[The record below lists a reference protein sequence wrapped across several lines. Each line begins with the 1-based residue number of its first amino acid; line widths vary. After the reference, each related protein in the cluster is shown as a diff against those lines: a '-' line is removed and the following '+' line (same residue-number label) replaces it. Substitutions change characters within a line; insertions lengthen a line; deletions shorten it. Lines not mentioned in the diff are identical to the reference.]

1 MSAPVLCAVD
11 LTALAEC
18 TLRFAAVFARLTGA
32 PITLFHARER
42 GDAADAT
49 ARLAAL
55 ARGFAGAD
63 LAVHTESAQGD
74 PADSI
79 VRRAAALDASA
90 IVMGTHGGR
99 GMERLMLG
107 SVAESV
113 LHRAG
118 RPVATLRGSWHA
130 DGPIRRI
137 VCGADLE
144 DPAPLR
150 YAATLARR
158 SSAELVV
165 VHAVKDL
172 PDEGGH
178 GLVPAS
184 YGPALLEE
192 ARRSVGRA
200 VASLDASPGHVSTR
214 VVPGSPSHVLAR
226 IAEEESADLLV
237 VGVHRH
243 VLGGTTH
250 PIVRGAHCPVLTIPP
265 GGVRGKE
272 TGRENV

>member
-1 MSAPVLCAVD
+1 MAAPLLCAVD
-11 LTALAEC
+11 LTALAEI
-18 TLRFAAVFARLTGA
+18 TVRFAGAFARLTDA
-32 PITLFHARER
+32 PVTLFHARER
-42 GDAADAT
+42 GDAADAA
-49 ARLAAL
+49 ARLDAL
-55 ARGFAGAD
+55 ARGLAGTG
-63 LAVHTESAQGD
+63 LAVRTESAEGD

-79 VRRAAALDASA
+79 VRRAAALGASA

-144 DPAPLR
+144 DRAPLLF
-150 YAATLARR
+150 AAALARR
-158 SSAELVV
+158 SGAELLV

-172 PDEGGH
+172 PEEGGH

-192 ARRSVGRA
+192 ARRNVGRA
-200 VASLDASPGHVSTR
+200 IASLDASPRRVSTR
-214 VVPGSPSHVLAR
+214 VVPGSPSRALVR
-226 IAEEESADLLV
+226 IAEEVSADLLV

-243 VLGGTTH
+243 VLGSTTH

-265 GGVRGKE
+265 RGPDDKE
-272 TGRENV
+272 TGREIT

>member
-11 LTALAEC
+11 LTPLAEC
-18 TLRFAAVFARLTGA
+18 TVRFAGVFARLMDA
-32 PITLFHARER
+32 PVMLFHARER
-42 GDAADAT
+42 GDAADAP

-55 ARGFAGAD
+55 AEGLAGTG
-63 LAVHTESAQGD
+63 LSVHAESAEGD

-90 IVMGTHGGR
+90 IVVGTHGGR
-99 GMERLMLG
+99 GLERIMLG
-107 SVAESV
+107 SVAEHV

-130 DGPIRRI
+130 EGPIRKI

-150 YAATLARR
+150 YAAALARR
-158 SSAELVV
+158 SSAEVVV

-172 PDEGGH
+172 PEEGRH
-178 GLVPAS
+178 SLVPAS

-192 ARRSVGRA
+192 AHRSVGRM
-200 VASLDASPGHVSTR
+200 VDSLDVSPGRLSTR
-214 VVPGSPSHVLAR
+214 VVPGSPSRALVR
-226 IAEEESADLLV
+226 VAEEESADLLV

-250 PIVRGAHCPVLTIPP
+250 PIVRGAHCPVLTVPP
-265 GGVRGKE
+265 GGVFGKE
-272 TGRENV
+272 IGRENA

>member
-1 MSAPVLCAVD
+1 MSGPLLCAVD
-11 LTALAEC
+11 LTDLAGGAAH
-18 TLRFAAVFARLTGA
+18 FAATLARATGA
-32 PITLFHARER
+32 SVTLLHATER
-42 GDAADAT
+42 GETETDST
-49 ARLAAL
+49 RLAAL
-55 ARGFAGAD
+55 AGPLLEAG
-63 LAVHTESAQGD
+63 LTVHTELAAGD
-74 PADSI
+74 PATAI
-79 VRRAAALDASA
+79 VRRAAALRASA

-99 GMERLMLG
+99 GVERLMLG

-118 RPVATLRGSWHA
+118 RPVATVRGTGHA
-130 DGPIRRI
+130 EGPIKRI

-144 DPAPLR
+144 DSAPLR
-150 YAATLARR
+150 YAAALARR
-158 SSAELVV
+158 TGAELLV

-200 VASLDASPGHVSTR
+200 VASLDAFPGRVSTR
-214 VVPGSPSHVLAR
+214 VVPGSPSHALVR
-226 IAEEESADLLV
+226 IADEESADLLV

-243 VLGGTTH
+243 ILGSTTH
-250 PIVRGAHCPVLTIPP
+250 PIVRGATCPVLTVP
-265 GGVRGKE
+265 GEAGGE
-272 TGRENV
+272 EIA

>member
-11 LTALAEC
+11 LTPLAEC
-18 TLRFAAVFARLTGA
+18 TVRFAGVFARLMGA
-32 PITLFHARER
+32 PVMLFHARER
-42 GDAADAT
+42 GEAADAP

-55 ARGFAGAD
+55 AEGLAGTG
-63 LAVHTESAQGD
+63 LFVHTESAEGD

-79 VRRAAALDASA
+79 VRRAAELGVSA

-99 GMERLMLG
+99 GLERIMLG
-107 SVAESV
+107 SVAERV
-113 LHRAG
+113 LHRVG

-130 DGPIRRI
+130 EGPIRKI

-150 YAATLARR
+150 YAAALARR
-158 SSAELVV
+158 SPAEVVV

-172 PDEGGH
+172 PEEGRH

-192 ARRSVGRA
+192 AHRSVGRM
-200 VASLDASPGHVSTR
+200 VDSLNVSPGRLSTR
-214 VVPGSPSHVLAR
+214 VVPGSPSHALVR

-250 PIVRGAHCPVLTIPP
+250 PIVRGAHCPVLTVPP
-265 GGVRGKE
+265 GGVFGKE
-272 TGRENV
+272 IGRENA